1 MPTCNARDWLCR
13 YQCLTEFTLPVH
25 HATKAFGGFVQ
36 SSVHGLGQYTTFV
49 IRSVQKSFRPMVK
62 PSLLLAQLEFVG
74 NRSLMICILAGIMIG
89 GIFGFQLGEIFVV
102 FGTESM
108 IGAATGFAL
117 ARELAPV
124 VGAFLVTAR
133 AGSAMA
139 AEIASMKVNEQID
152 AMRVMAVDPY
162 NYLIAPRLIASVL
175 MMPLLSS
182 LMVVVGVIA
191 SFGVGVLFY
200 NVDIADFFAKIEWI
214 IDTDDLIMGAQKAML
229 FGFIFATIGCYE
241 GFNAQGGAKGVG
253 RATTRAVV
261 HTYVVILLL
270 DFLLTYIQFKFQADS
285 FKIK

>member
-1 MPTCNARDWLCR
+1 MPI
-13 YQCLTEFTLPVH
+13 H
-25 HATKAFGGFVQ
+25 HATKALGGYV
-36 SSVHGLGQYTTFV
+36 SESVHGMGQYATFV
-49 IRSVQKSFRPMVK
+49 IRSVQKSIKPMVK
-62 PSLLLAQLEFVG
+62 MTLLMAQLEFVG
-74 NRSLMICILAGIMIG
+74 NRSLVICILAGIMIG

-124 VGAFLVTAR
+124 VGSFLVTAR

-162 NYLIAPRLIASVL
+162 NYLIAPRLVASTL

-182 LMVVVGVIA
+182 IMAVVGVIS
-191 SFGVGVLFY
+191 SFAVGVLFY

-214 IDTDDLIMGAQKAML
+214 IDTDDLLMGAQKAAL
-229 FGFIFATIGCYE
+229 FGFVFSSIGCYE

-261 HTYVVILLL
+261 NSYVVILLL

>member
-1 MPTCNARDWLCR
+1 MEKPLV
-13 YQCLTEFTLPVH
+13 LTYIPRVLGAYIQSTTQGVGDYSVFVGRSVK
-25 HATKAFGGFVQ
+25 KAFKP
-36 SSVHGLGQYTTFV
+36 L
-49 IRSVQKSFRPMVK
+49 VK
-62 PSLLLAQLEFVG
+62 FDLLFAQLEFVG
-74 NRSLMICILAGIMIG
+74 NRSLVICILAGIMVG

-108 IGAATGFAL
+108 IGASTGFAL

-162 NYLIAPRLIASVL
+162 NYLCAPRILASVL

-182 LMVVVGVIA
+182 LMTVAGVLSAFVVGVM
-191 SFGVGVLFY
+191 FY
-200 NVDIADFFAKIEWI
+200 NVDVADFFAKIEWI
-214 IDTDDLIMGAQKAML
+214 IDTDDLLMGVQKAML
-229 FGFIFATIGCYE
+229 FGFVFATIGCYE

-261 HTYVVILLL
+261 NSYVAILIL
-270 DFLLTYIQFKFQADS
+270 DFFITYIQFKFQADS

>member
-182 LMVVVGVIA
+182 LMVVVG
-191 SFGVGVLFY
+191 
-200 NVDIADFFAKIEWI
+200 
-214 IDTDDLIMGAQKAML
+214 
-229 FGFIFATIGCYE
+229 
-241 GFNAQGGAKGVG
+241 
-253 RATTRAVV
+253 
-261 HTYVVILLL
+261 
-270 DFLLTYIQFKFQADS
+270 
-285 FKIK
+285 

>member
-1 MPTCNARDWLCR
+1 MPLKYVTRA
-13 YQCLTEFTLPVH
+13 V
-25 HATKAFGGFVQ
+25 GGFVEDTVQ
-36 SSVHGLGQYTTFV
+36 GAGNYAVFV
-49 IRSVQKSFRPMVK
+49 GRGIQKTFRPLVK
-62 PSLLLAQLEFVG
+62 SNLLFAQLEFVG
-74 NRSLMICILAGIMIG
+74 NRSLVICILAGIMIG
-89 GIFGFQLGEIFVV
+89 GIFGFQLGEIFVT

-108 IGAATGFAL
+108 LGASTGFAL

-162 NYLIAPRLIASVL
+162 NYLVAPRILASVL

-182 LMVVVGVIA
+182 LMVVVGVA
-191 SFGVGVLFY
+191 AAYVVGVYFY
-200 NVDIADFFAKIEWI
+200 NVDVADFFSKIEWI
-214 IDTDDLIMGAQKAML
+214 IDTDDLFMGIQKSML
-229 FGFIFATIGCYE
+229 FGFIFASIGCYE

-261 HTYVVILLL
+261 NSYVAILIL
-270 DFLLTYIQFKFQADS
+270 DFFITYFQFKFQADS

>member
-1 MPTCNARDWLCR
+1 MPLIYASH
-13 YQCLTEFTLPVH
+13 TL
-25 HATKAFGGFVQ
+25 GSFVQ
-36 SSVHGLGQYTTFV
+36 RTVLGIGDYTVF
-49 IRSVQKSFRPMVK
+49 IARSVKKSFIPLVK
-62 PSLLLAQLEFVG
+62 PGLLFTQLEFVG
-74 NRSLMICILAGIMIG
+74 NKSLVICLLAGVMIG

-108 IGAATGFAL
+108 LGASTGFAL

-162 NYLIAPRLIASVL
+162 NYLVAPRLIASVV

-182 LMVVVGVIA
+182 LMVVSGVIA
-191 SFGVGVLFY
+191 AYVVGVFFY
-200 NVDIADFFAKIEWI
+200 NVDVADFFSKIEWI
-214 IDTDDLIMGAQKAML
+214 IDTDDLMMGVQKAML
-229 FGFIFATIGCYE
+229 FGFIFASIGCYE

-261 HTYVVILLL
+261 NTYVAILIL
-270 DFLLTYIQFKFQADS
+270 DFFITYIQFKFQADS

>member
-1 MPTCNARDWLCR
+1 MGDYA
-13 YQCLTEFTLPVH
+13 V
-25 HATKAFGGFVQ
+25 FVGN
-36 SSVHGLGQYTTFV
+36 SVKRTFKPFVKTGLL
-49 IRSVQKSFRPMVK
+49 M
-62 PSLLLAQLEFVG
+62 AQLEFVG
-74 NRSLMICILAGIMIG
+74 NRSLVICILAGAMIG
-89 GIFGFQLGEIFVV
+89 GIFGFQLGEIFRV
-102 FGTESM
+102 FGMESM

-162 NYLIAPRLIASVL
+162 NYLIAPRLLASVL

-182 LMVVVGVIA
+182 LMVVSGVISA
-191 SFGVGVLFY
+191 FGVGVLFY

-214 IDTDDLIMGAQKAML
+214 IDTDDLMMGVQKAML

-261 HTYVVILLL
+261 NSYVAILIL
-270 DFLLTYIQFKFQADS
+270 DFFLTYIQFKFQADS

>member
-1 MPTCNARDWLCR
+1 MSLSFIPR
-13 YQCLTEFTLPVH
+13 
-25 HATKAFGGFVQ
+25 AFGAYIQ
-36 SSVHGLGQYTTFV
+36 STVNGLGDYTTFV
-49 IRSVQKSFRPMVK
+49 VLGVQKSFKPFVK
-62 PSLLLAQLEFVG
+62 PKLLFAQLEFVG
-74 NRSLMICILAGIMIG
+74 NRSLVICLLAGIMIG

-108 IGAATGFAL
+108 LGASTGFAL

-162 NYLIAPRLIASVL
+162 NYLVAPRLLASVI

-182 LMVVVGVIA
+182 MMVVAGVGA
-191 SFGVGVLFY
+191 AFGVGVLFY
-200 NVDIADFFAKIEWI
+200 NVDVADFFSKIEWI
-214 IDTDDLIMGAQKAML
+214 IDTDDLMMGVQKAML
-229 FGFIFATIGCYE
+229 FGFVFASIGCYE
-241 GFNAQGGAKGVG
+241 GFNAKGGAKGVG
-253 RATTRAVV
+253 QATTRAVV
-261 HTYVVILLL
+261 NTYVAILIL
-270 DFLLTYIQFKFQADS
+270 DFFITYFQFKFQADS

>member
-1 MPTCNARDWLCR
+1 M
-13 YQCLTEFTLPVH
+13 TLPVIK
-25 HATKAFGGFVQ
+25 ATTALGSAIQDTVKVVGDYSVFVGN
-36 SSVHGLGQYTTFV
+36 S
-49 IRSVQKSFRPMVK
+49 IKKSIK
-62 PSLLLAQLEFVG
+62 PRVNAKLLMAQLEFVG
-74 NRSLMICILAGIMIG
+74 NRSLVICILAGIMIG

-162 NYLIAPRLIASVL
+162 NYLIAPRLVASML
-175 MMPLLSS
+175 MLPLLSS
-182 LMVVVGVIA
+182 IMVVAGVIA
-191 SFGVGVLFY
+191 SFAVGVIFY
-200 NVDIADFFAKIEWI
+200 KVDIADFFAKIEWI
-214 IDTDDLIMGAQKAML
+214 IDTDDLMMGIQKAIL
-229 FGFIFATIGCYE
+229 FGFVFATIGCYE
-241 GFNAQGGAKGVG
+241 GFYAQGGAKGVG

-261 HTYVVILLL
+261 NTYVAILIL
-270 DFLLTYIQFKFQADS
+270 DFFITYFQFKFQADS
-285 FKIK
+285 FKIKV

>member
-1 MPTCNARDWLCR
+1 MPVQ
-13 YQCLTEFTLPVH
+13 Y
-25 HATKAFGGFVQ
+25 ATRAVGGFVQ
-36 SSVHGLGQYTTFV
+36 GMIHGMGQYATFV
-49 IRSVQKSFRPMVK
+49 IRSVQKSIKPLVK
-62 PSLLLAQLEFVG
+62 PKLLLTQLEFVG

-89 GIFGFQLGEIFVV
+89 GIFGFQLGEIFIV

-162 NYLIAPRLIASVL
+162 NYLIAPRLVASVL

-191 SFGVGVLFY
+191 SFAVGVLFY

-214 IDTDDLIMGAQKAML
+214 IDTDDLMMGAQKAML

-261 HTYVVILLL
+261 NTYVVILLL